1 MMIKLYSVVGNTQ
14 RSWVAGD
21 TVAVMT
27 DDATLLKGKLLVATP
42 MLREPT
48 FVRTVISVLEHNDGG
63 ALGVVINRP
72 GDASLLDVV
81 PPVADLASHPAVV
94 FAGGPVEPQAAIALG
109 VVTPEAGRFAGLAE
123 DAKRLGWRPLLPPV
137 VTVDLDVD
145 PTVLAETV
153 RELRVFAGYAGWS
166 AGQLEGEIASGAWYV
181 VDSRPLDAF
190 DALPDRLWASVLRRQ
205 PWPLSVVSTCPLDPT
220 MN

>member
-1 MMIKLYSVVGNTQ
+1 M
-14 RSWVAGD
+14 AGS
-21 TVAVMT
+21 
-27 DDATLLKGKLLVATP
+27 LKGKLLVASPALT
-42 MLREPT
+42 EPT
-48 FVRTVISVLEHNDGG
+48 FARTVISLLEHSDDG

-81 PPVADLASHPAVV
+81 PPVAELASRPAVL

-109 VVTPEAGRFAGLAE
+109 VVVVDGPVAAVA
-123 DAKRLGWRPLLPPV
+123 AQAWRPVVHPV

-145 PTVLAETV
+145 PVVLASSL

-166 AGQLEGEIASGAWYV
+166 AGQLESEIAQGAWYV
-181 VDSRPLDAF
+181 VESLPLDAF
-190 DALPDRLWASVLRRQ
+190 DRSPDRLWSSVLRRQ
-205 PWPLSVVSTCPLDPT
+205 AWPLSAVATFPADPT

>member
-1 MMIKLYSVVGNTQ
+1 MSMHHPEPPPGPSPG
-14 RSWVAGD
+14 RSAGRW
-21 TVAVMT
+21 
-27 DDATLLKGKLLVATP
+27 LKGKLLVASP
-42 MLREPT
+42 VMREPT
-48 FVRTVISVLEHNDGG
+48 FARTVISVLEHSDDG

-81 PPVADLASHPAVV
+81 PPVAELASHPAVL

-109 VVTPEAGRFAGLAE
+109 VVSP
-123 DAKRLGWRPLLPPV
+123 DAPTQGWRPVVHPV

-145 PTVLAETV
+145 PDVLGAGL

-166 AGQLEGEIASGAWYV
+166 AGQLEGEIAQGAWYV
-181 VDSRPLDAF
+181 VEALPLDAF
-190 DALPDRLWASVLRRQ
+190 DAVPDRLWSAVLRRQ
-205 PWPLSVVSTCPLDPT
+205 PWPLSAVATCPIDPT